1 MSRKNVSKKINDTW
15 EWQKKQ
21 RNSTSWQKKVM
32 SEIIRGYDTGEEGGE
47 VGTLLL
53 HNGKNNVIVN
63 KKKKLLFLVNIIFC

>member
-32 SEIIRGYDTGEEGGE
+32 SEIIRGYDTGEEGG
-47 VGTLLL
+47 GSRHSFAT
-53 HNGKNNVIVN
+53 
-63 KKKKLLFLVNIIFC
+63 